1 MVKPD
6 SRGSFTYRGT
16 DMLTVYET
24 HSLHLPFK
32 RFSDRAQ
39 RLVFMVVD
47 DFGNF
52 VQSDRGQLVHA
63 LLT

>member
-1 MVKPD
+1 
-6 SRGSFTYRGT
+6 
-16 DMLTVYET
+16 MLAVYET

-47 DFGNF
+47 DFGDF
-52 VQSDRGQLVHA
+52 VQSDRSQLAHT